1 MKSVIKDKS
10 FAFALRIIR
19 LHNYLVETKRE
30 FILSR
35 QLLRSG
41 TAPGALIREARN
53 AESTQDFIHKL
64 SIAQK
69 ECDETLYW
77 LELLHSAALL
87 NLPEFQSIHHEGN
100 ELLKMIRSAILTTR
114 QNIKRKNS

>member
-10 FAFALRIIR
+10 FAFALRIVR
-19 LHNYLVETKRE
+19 LHKYLVDNKRE

-35 QLLRSG
+35 QILRSG
-41 TAPGALIREARN
+41 TAPWALIREAQN
-53 AESTQDFIHKL
+53 AESKQDFIHKL

-77 LELLHSAALL
+77 LELLHGAALL
-87 NLPEFQSIHHEGN
+87 NLPEFESIHLEAN
-100 ELLKMIRSAILTTR
+100 ELLKIIRSAILTTR
-114 QNIKRKNS
+114 QNIKRNNS

>member
-1 MKSVIKDKS
+1 MKSVIKEKS
-10 FAFALRIIR
+10 FGFALRIFR
-19 LHNYLVETKRE
+19 LYNYLVETKRD

-35 QLLRSG
+35 QVLRSG
-41 TAPGALIREARN
+41 TAPGALIREAQN
-53 AESTQDFIHKL
+53 AESKLDFIHKL

-87 NLPEFQSIHHEGN
+87 NLREFESIHHEAN
-100 ELLKMIRSAILTTR
+100 ELLKIIRSAILTTR